1 MYPLWVLSPIRNFF
15 RLDFIRKLAAQYAR
29 KACSIGYD
37 RQVVSHAIGGAGF
50 VQVLR
55 RGKAVIA
62 GQDTAIIQKLQRYS
76 GFSDIGD
83 A

>member
-1 MYPLWVLSPIRNFF
+1 MGLVTDPYFF

-62 GQDTAIIQKLQRYS
+62 GQDTAISQKC
-76 GFSDIGD
+76 SDILVLGHRRCVGLG
-83 A
+83 